1 MSKYED
7 EYEYEDDYG
16 QRGDGM
22 ESPAAKTLKGYK
34 VVIALMTVV
43 LVAVSGLYFFQ
54 SYRQRQDFAVE
65 RDTLTNRILAVRTD
79 LGNLRTTNDSL
90 NFSIAMERDRTD
102 SVLQALAKERSITRA
117 TIRKYEKEL
126 GTMRTVMAG
135 YIYTIDS
142 LGKLNRRLID
152 ENVGMRRD
160 ITAERLR
167 ADMAEERAA
176 DADIKI
182 RQGSRVIARDIRL
195 VLLNNNDREVTR
207 ASRAARIRVD
217 FTLSANNLTNPGVR
231 AVYLRITGPDRYVLA
246 NPSAATFDYEGDPTV
261 YSALRDDVDYQNAD
275 LDISIFYRGEGGG
288 GITAGN
294 YRVEIFMD
302 GLSVG
307 MAETLLR

>member
-1 MSKYED
+1 MSRHEE

-16 QRGDGM
+16 REDKGSAG
-22 ESPAAKTLKGYK
+22 KTLKGYK
-34 VVIALMTVV
+34 VVIALMAVV
-43 LVAVSGLYFFQ
+43 LVAMSGLWVFQ
-54 SYRQRQDFAVE
+54 SYRQRQEYNVE
-65 RDTLTNRILAVRTD
+65 RDTLMNRYRAVQGEMAG
-79 LGNLRTTNDSL
+79 LETTNVALHD
-90 NFSIAMERDRTD
+90 SIAVQIGRTD
-102 SVLQALAKERSITRA
+102 SVMNALAKERSITRA

-126 GTMRTVMAG
+126 GTLRTVMAG

-152 ENVGMRRD
+152 ENVGMRRE
-160 ITAERLR
+160 ITNERLR

-182 RQGSRVIARDIRL
+182 RQGSRVIARGIRL

-207 ASRAARIRVD
+207 ASRAARVRVD

-231 AVYLRITGPDRYVLA
+231 AVYTRITGPDGYVLA

-261 YSALRDDVDYQNAD
+261 YSAVRDDVDYQNSD
-275 LDISIFYRGEGGG
+275 LDISIFYKGEGGR
-288 GITAGN
+288 ITAGN
-294 YRVEIFMD
+294 YRIEIFMD

-307 MAETLLR
+307 MTETLLR